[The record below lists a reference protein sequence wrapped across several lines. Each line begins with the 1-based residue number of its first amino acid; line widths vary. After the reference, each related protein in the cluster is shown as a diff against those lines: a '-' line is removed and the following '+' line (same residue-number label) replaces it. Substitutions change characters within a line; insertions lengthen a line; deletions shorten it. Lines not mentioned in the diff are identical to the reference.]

1 MSCGFIES
9 VLWNSQWSRFPG
21 AAHMA
26 IPPVK
31 KKVQVSFVIR
41 DEKEPMH
48 RSGVNCLQYD
58 PQSGRLYS
66 AGSDTIIRI
75 WKTQPSNNLYS
86 PLTINNQR
94 SLCNGNGYE
103 TSNEWKWKVLG
114 EHYVQSMEHHTDWVN
129 DMVLCCGGKN
139 LISASSDTTVK
150 VWNAQKGFCMS
161 TLRTHR
167 DYVRALAYARDIEM
181 VASGGFDQ
189 LIYLWDVATLTK
201 LTSLNNTVT
210 TSSLNGNKDS
220 IYSLAMNPSGTV
232 VISGSTEK
240 VLRVFDPRACQK
252 LMKLRGH
259 TDNVKAIVV
268 NRDGTQCVSASSD
281 GTIKLW
287 SIGQQCCI
295 SSHKCHSEGVWALQ
309 ADSSFSYV
317 YSGGR
322 DKQVFRT
329 AINDFK
335 SSQLMFV
342 DDAPIQRLQL
352 TDSDR
357 PRAMWVATWN
367 SSIKR
372 WPLPNEAQ
380 LSIGMEEDSY
390 EDMVPCIYEPDII
403 IPGSPSIRQHVVLN
417 DKRHIVTKD
426 TDDNVAV
433 WDVLKGRKV
442 SDHGKRS
449 MEEVIKDNFK
459 KVFVPSWFTVDLKSG
474 MLQITLDESDFFSA
488 WVSAKDAGFPERQTD
503 TKINYGGMLLRALF
517 EHWSRSFSEVDEES
531 PTHRFNSV
539 PDHTPLILC
548 ESTGRP
554 IFRLIVRDAANETES
569 LMLSDFVPP
578 WVLDVV
584 ERNQL
589 PKFNKMPFF
598 LLPHPSLGVKAPKK
612 DRLSATEML
621 QVRKV
626 MEHVYEKILNVVGEP
641 NFTENGGTAA
651 TQMLPPSIPANI
663 EERIELY
670 CQDQKLDPEM
680 DLRTVKHFVWKQGG
694 DLLLYYKPIR

>member
-1 MSCGFIES
+1 M
-9 VLWNSQWSRFPG
+9 
-21 AAHMA
+21 MA
-26 IPPVK
+26 VSPVK
-31 KKVQVSFVIR
+31 KKIQVSFVIR

-48 RSGVNCLQYD
+48 RSGVNCLQFD
-58 PQSGRLYS
+58 AVSGRLYS
-66 AGSDTIIRI
+66 AGCDTIIRI
-75 WKTQPSNNLYS
+75 WKTPPNGNAVLNNRVTNS
-86 PLTINNQR
+86 EH
-94 SLCNGNGYE
+94 SMCNGNGCGVVRDSDPKLFRDLYI
-103 TSNEWKWKVLG
+103 
-114 EHYVQSMEHHTDWVN
+114 QSMEHHTDWVN
-129 DMVLCCGGKN
+129 DIVLCCGGRN

-201 LTSLNNTVT
+201 LTALNNTVT

-220 IYSLAMNPSGTV
+220 IYSLAMNPSGSV

-259 TDNVKAIVV
+259 ADNVKAIVV

-295 SSHKCHSEGVWALQ
+295 SSHKCHTEGVWALQ
-309 ADSSFSYV
+309 ADSNFSFV

-329 AINDFK
+329 AVNDFK
-335 SSQLMFV
+335 TSQLMFV
-342 DDAPIQRLQL
+342 EDAPVQRLQL
-352 TDSDR
+352 TDMDR
-357 PRAMWVATWN
+357 PRSVWVATWN

-372 WPLPNEAQ
+372 WPLPSDSQ
-380 LSIGMEEDSY
+380 LSVGSDDDNY
-390 EDMVPCIYEPDII
+390 DDMVPLVDEPDVV
-403 IPGSPSIRQHVVLN
+403 IPGAPSIRQHVVLN

-442 SDHGKRS
+442 ADHGKRS

-488 WVSAKDAGFPERQTD
+488 WVSAKDAGFSEHSNE

-517 EHWSRSFSEVDEES
+517 EHWSRSFKEGDEET

-539 PDHTPLILC
+539 PPHTPLILC
-548 ESTGRP
+548 ESTMRP
-554 IFRLIVRDAANETES
+554 IFRLVVRDAAHETES

-598 LLPHPSLGVKAPKK
+598 LLPHPSSGQKAPKK

-626 MEHVYEKILNVVGEP
+626 MEHVYEKILNAP
-641 NFTENGGTAA
+641 NEANFNDNGQQPAA
-651 TQMLPPSIPANI
+651 QMISSSVAINI
-663 EERIELY
+663 EERVEMY

-680 DLRTVKHFVWKQGG
+680 DLRTVKHFIWKQGG
-694 DLLLYYKPIR
+694 DLLLYYKQLRP

>member
-1 MSCGFIES
+1 MLKFKFE
-9 VLWNSQWSRFPG
+9 
-21 AAHMA
+21 
-26 IPPVK
+26 K
-31 KKVQVSFVIR
+31 KLSICDSTSFCVIVVSKKVSFVIR

-58 PQSGRLYS
+58 MGTGRLFS
-66 AGSDTIIRI
+66 GGSDTIIRI
-75 WKTQPSNNLYS
+75 WEAPDQNNDNVRIFIEFFIRI
-86 PLTINNQR
+86 LTRIHHN
-94 SLCNGNGYE
+94 L
-103 TSNEWKWKVLG
+103 
-114 EHYVQSMEHHTDWVN
+114 HIQSMEHHTDWVN
-129 DMVLCCGGKN
+129 DIVLCCGGRN

-167 DYVRALAYARDIEM
+167 DYVRALAYACDIEM

-201 LTSLNNTVT
+201 LTALNNTVT
-210 TSSLNGNKDS
+210 TSSLIGNKDS
-220 IYSLAMNPSGTV
+220 IYSLAMNPSGTLI
-232 VISGSTEK
+232 ISGSTEK
-240 VLRVFDPRACQK
+240 VLRVFDPRSCQK

-259 TDNVKAIVV
+259 TDNVKAIIV
-268 NRDGTQCVSASSD
+268 NRDGTQCISASSD

-287 SIGQQCCI
+287 SIGQQCCV
-295 SSHKCHSEGVWALQ
+295 SSMKCHSEGVWALQ
-309 ADSSFSYV
+309 ADSNFSYV

-322 DKQVFRT
+322 DKKVFRT
-329 AINDFK
+329 AVNDFK
-335 SSQLMFV
+335 TAQLMFV
-342 DDAPIQRLQL
+342 EDAPIQCLEL
-352 TDSDR
+352 TNPYQ
-357 PRAMWVATWN
+357 PRFIWAATWN
-367 SSIKR
+367 SSLKR
-372 WPLPNEAQ
+372 WPLTSDARI
-380 LSIGMEEDSY
+380 SIGVEDNQCMETDFSTVCMIRGKKMSERAA
-390 EDMVPCIYEPDII
+390 
-403 IPGSPSIRQHVVLN
+403 SIRQHVVLN

-433 WDVLKGRKV
+433 WDILRGKKV

-449 MEEVIKDNFK
+449 MEEVIRDHFK

-488 WVSAKDAGFPERQTD
+488 WVSAKDAGLSDSQND

-517 EHWSRSFSEVDEES
+517 EHWSRSFADVDEES
-531 PTHRFNSV
+531 PTHHFNSV
-539 PDHTPLILC
+539 PGHTPLILC
-548 ESTGRP
+548 ESSGRP
-554 IFRLIVRDAANETES
+554 IFRLMIRDAAHETES
-569 LMLSDFVPP
+569 QMLSDFVPA

-598 LLPHPSLGVKAPKK
+598 LLPHPSLGIKTPKK

-626 MEHVYEKILNVVGEP
+626 MEHVYEKILNV
-641 NFTENGGTAA
+641 NNANYAENGVPSTAHV
-651 TQMLPPSIPANI
+651 LPPSLISNI

-670 CQDQKLDPEM
+670 CQDQKLDSEM
-680 DLRTVKHFVWKQGG
+680 DLRTVKHFIWKQGG

>member
-1 MSCGFIES
+1 MT
-9 VLWNSQWSRFPG
+9 
-21 AAHMA
+21 A
-26 IPPVK
+26 IPVK

-58 PQSGRLYS
+58 AQTGRLFS
-66 AGSDTIIRI
+66 GGSDTIIRI
-75 WKTQPSNNLYS
+75 WKSPDCKEDNFRLISKEGSFCGSGSNGR
-86 PLTINNQR
+86 TKIQR
-94 SLCNGNGYE
+94 DLH
-103 TSNEWKWKVLG
+103 L
-114 EHYVQSMEHHTDWVN
+114 QSMEHHTDWVN
-129 DMVLCCGGKN
+129 DIVLCCSGRN

-189 LIYLWDVATLTK
+189 LIYLWDIATLTK
-201 LTSLNNTVT
+201 LTALNNTVT
-210 TSSLNGNKDS
+210 TSSLSGNKDS
-220 IYSLAMNPSGTV
+220 IYSLATNPSGTI

-259 TDNVKAIVV
+259 TDNVKAVIV
-268 NRDGTQCVSASSD
+268 NRDGTQCLSASSD

-295 SSHKCHSEGVWALQ
+295 SSLKCHSESVWALQ
-309 ADSSFSYV
+309 ADSNFSYV

-335 SSQLMFV
+335 TAQLMFV
-342 DDAPIQRLQL
+342 EDAPVQRLQL
-352 TDSDR
+352 TDSDSR
-357 PRAMWVATWN
+357 FIWAATWN

-372 WPLPNEAQ
+372 WPLLSDAQ
-380 LSIGMEEDSY
+380 ISVEKNDQYEE
-390 EDMVPCIYEPDII
+390 MVPCVHEPDII
-403 IPGSPSIRQHVVLN
+403 IPGAASIRQHVVLN

-426 TDDNVAV
+426 TDDNVAM
-433 WDVLKGRKV
+433 WDVLKGKKIC
-442 SDHGKRS
+442 DHGKRP
-449 MEEVIKDNFK
+449 MEEVIKDHFK

-488 WVSAKDAGFPERQTD
+488 WVSAKDAGFPDSQND

-517 EHWSRSFSEVDEES
+517 EHWSRSFSDVDEES
-531 PTHRFNSV
+531 PTHRFNSI
-539 PDHTPLILC
+539 PGHTPLILC

-554 IFRLIVRDAANETES
+554 IFRLMIRDAAHETES
-569 LMLSDFVPP
+569 QMLSDFVPP

-598 LLPHPSLGVKAPKK
+598 LLPHPSLGIKATKK

-626 MEHVYEKILNVVGEP
+626 MEHVYEKVLNV
-641 NFTENGGTAA
+641 NDANYSENGILPAA
-651 TQMLPPSIPANI
+651 QMLPSSLQVNI

-680 DLRTVKHFVWKQGG
+680 DLRTVKHFIWKQGG
-694 DLLLYYKPIR
+694 DLMLYYKPIR

>member
-1 MSCGFIES
+1 MTA
-9 VLWNSQWSRFPG
+9 V
-21 AAHMA
+21 
-26 IPPVK
+26 PVK

-58 PQSGRLYS
+58 AQTGRLFS
-66 AGSDTIIRI
+66 GGSDTIIRI
-75 WKTQPSNNLYS
+75 WKSPDRKEDNFRLISKDGSFCGDNSYLINGRTKVRRDLY
-86 PLTINNQR
+86 L
-94 SLCNGNGYE
+94 
-103 TSNEWKWKVLG
+103 
-114 EHYVQSMEHHTDWVN
+114 QSMEHHTDWVN
-129 DMVLCCGGKN
+129 DIILCCGGRN

-167 DYVRALAYARDIEM
+167 DYVRALAYARDVEM

-189 LIYLWDVATLTK
+189 LIYLWDIATLTK
-201 LTSLNNTVT
+201 LTALNNTVT
-210 TSSLNGNKDS
+210 TSSLSGNKDS
-220 IYSLAMNPSGTV
+220 IYSLATNASGTV
-232 VISGSTEK
+232 IISGSTEK

-259 TDNVKAIVV
+259 TDNVKAVIV
-268 NRDGTQCVSASSD
+268 NRDGTQCLSASSD

-295 SSHKCHSEGVWALQ
+295 SSLKCHSESVWALE
-309 ADSSFSYV
+309 ADSNFSYV

-335 SSQLMFV
+335 TAQLMFIE
-342 DDAPIQRLQL
+342 DAPIQRLQL
-352 TDSDR
+352 TDSESR
-357 PRAMWVATWN
+357 FIWAATWN

-372 WPLPNEAQ
+372 WPLLNNAQ
-380 LSIGMEEDSY
+380 IPIGMKSDQYGE
-390 EDMVPCIYEPDII
+390 MVPCIHEPDVT
-403 IPGSPSIRQHVVLN
+403 IPGAASIRQHVVLN

-426 TDDNVAV
+426 TDDNVAM
-433 WDVLKGRKV
+433 WDVLKGRKIC
-442 SDHGKRS
+442 DHGKRP
-449 MEEVIKDNFK
+449 MEEVIKDHFK

-488 WVSAKDAGFPERQTD
+488 WVSAKDAGFPNSQND

-517 EHWSRSFSEVDEES
+517 EHWSRSFSDVDEES

-539 PDHTPLILC
+539 PGHTPLILC

-554 IFRLIVRDAANETES
+554 IFRLMIRDAAHETES
-569 LMLSDFVPP
+569 QMLSDFVPP

-598 LLPHPSLGVKAPKK
+598 LLPHPSLGIKATKK

-626 MEHVYEKILNVVGEP
+626 MEHVYEKVLNV
-641 NFTENGGTAA
+641 NDANYSENGIPPAA
-651 TQMLPPSIPANI
+651 QILPSSLQANI

-680 DLRTVKHFVWKQGG
+680 DLRTVKHFIWKQGG
-694 DLLLYYKPIR
+694 DLMLYYKPIR

>member
-1 MSCGFIES
+1 
-9 VLWNSQWSRFPG
+9 
-21 AAHMA
+21 MA
-26 IPPVK
+26 VPSVK
-31 KKVQVSFVIR
+31 KKIQVSFVIR

-66 AGSDTIIRI
+66 GGCDTIIRI
-75 WKTQPSNNLYS
+75 WKTPPAHSSGVLNAV
-86 PLTINNQR
+86 NNQYAM
-94 SLCNGNGYE
+94 CNGNGYDVSRDAN
-103 TSNEWKWKVLG
+103 TNILRD
-114 EHYVQSMEHHTDWVN
+114 YYLQSMEHHTDWVN
-129 DMVLCCGGKN
+129 DLVLCCGGKN

-201 LTSLNNTVT
+201 LTALNNTVT

-268 NRDGTQCVSASSD
+268 NRDGTQCISASSD

-295 SSHKCHSEGVWALQ
+295 SSLKCHSEGVWALQ
-309 ADSSFSYV
+309 ADSNFSFI

-322 DKQVFRT
+322 DKHVFRT

-335 SSQLMFV
+335 LSQLMFV
-342 DDAPIQRLQL
+342 EDAPVQRLQL
-352 TDSDR
+352 TDVDR
-357 PRAMWVATWN
+357 PRSVWVATWN

-372 WPLPNEAQ
+372 WPLPSDTQ
-380 LSIGMEEDSY
+380 LTVGMDDDNYDEMIPFVD
-390 EDMVPCIYEPDII
+390 EPDII
-403 IPGSPSIRQHVVLN
+403 IPGAPSIRQHVVVN

-433 WDVLKGRKV
+433 WDILRGRKV
-442 SDHGKRS
+442 ADHGQRS
-449 MEEVIKDNFK
+449 MEEVIKENFK

-488 WVSAKDAGFPERQTD
+488 WVSAKDAGFSEQSPDR
-503 TKINYGGMLLRALF
+503 KINYGGMLLRALF
-517 EHWSRSFSEVDEES
+517 EHWSRSYKEGDEES

-554 IFRLIVRDAANETES
+554 IFRLVVRDAAHETES
-569 LMLSDFVPP
+569 LMLSDFVPA

-598 LLPHPSLGVKAPKK
+598 LLPHSSMGQKTIKK

-626 MEHVYEKILNVVGEP
+626 MEHVYEKILNTP
-641 NFTENGGTAA
+641 NDANYADNDNQSAPQMMTSSGT
-651 TQMLPPSIPANI
+651 TNI
-663 EERIELY
+663 EERVELY

-680 DLRTVKHFVWKQGG
+680 DLRTVKHFIWKQGG
-694 DLLLYYKPIR
+694 DLLLHYKQLRP

>member
-1 MSCGFIES
+1 MTTI
-9 VLWNSQWSRFPG
+9 
-21 AAHMA
+21 
-26 IPPVK
+26 PVK

-58 PQSGRLYS
+58 AQTGRLFS
-66 AGSDTIIRI
+66 GGSDTIIRI
-75 WKTQPSNNLYS
+75 WKS
-86 PLTINNQR
+86 PDRKDDSLR
-94 SLCNGNGYE
+94 LMSKEESLCGSDNSPMNGRTKIRYD
-103 TSNEWKWKVLG
+103 L
-114 EHYVQSMEHHTDWVN
+114 HLQSMEHHTDWVN
-129 DMVLCCGGKN
+129 DIVLCCGGRN

-167 DYVRALAYARDIEM
+167 DYVRALAYARDVEM

-201 LTSLNNTVT
+201 LTALNNTVT
-210 TSSLNGNKDS
+210 TSSLTGNKDS
-220 IYSLAMNPSGTV
+220 IYSLATNPSGTV

-240 VLRVFDPRACQK
+240 VLRVFDPRTCQK

-259 TDNVKAIVV
+259 TDNVKAIIV
-268 NRDGTQCVSASSD
+268 NRDGTECVSASSD
-281 GTIKLW
+281 GAIKLW

-295 SSHKCHSEGVWALQ
+295 ASLKCHLGSVWALQ
-309 ADSSFSYV
+309 ADNNFSYI

-322 DKQVFRT
+322 DKRVFRT

-335 SSQLMFV
+335 TAQLMFI

-352 TDSDR
+352 TDPDSR
-357 PRAMWVATWN
+357 FIWVATWN

-372 WPLPNEAQ
+372 WPLLTDVQ
-380 LSIGMEEDSY
+380 ISVGMKNDQYGE
-390 EDMVPCIYEPDII
+390 MVPCIREPDIA
-403 IPGSPSIRQHVVLN
+403 IPGGASIRQHVVLN

-426 TDDNVAV
+426 TDDNVAM

-442 SDHGKRS
+442 CDHGKRP
-449 MEEVIKDNFK
+449 MEEVIRDHFK

-488 WVSAKDAGFPERQTD
+488 WVSAKDAGFTNSQND

-517 EHWSRSFSEVDEES
+517 EHWSRSFSDVDEES

-539 PDHTPLILC
+539 PGHTPLILC
-548 ESTGRP
+548 EANGRP
-554 IFRLIVRDAANETES
+554 IFRLIIRDAAHETES
-569 LMLSDFVPP
+569 QMLSDFVPP

-598 LLPHPSLGVKAPKK
+598 LLPHPSLGIKAPKK

-626 MEHVYEKILNVVGEP
+626 MEHVYEKILNV
-641 NFTENGGTAA
+641 NDANYSENGIPSAA
-651 TQMLPPSIPANI
+651 QMLPLSLLANI

-680 DLRTVKHFVWKQGG
+680 DLRTVKHFTYTIVMTGKSVIRCFLKE
-694 DLLLYYKPIR
+694 LLDFSVSSYCR